1 MQRILVTGGLGFIG
15 SHTILLLIEKGYEI
29 LIVDSLINSSIKAL
43 DRINKI
49 IVNNFPKMKNKLS
62 FLKGDLRDESFIRE
76 IFSNQNKIGK
86 PITAVIHFA
95 GLKSINESINE
106 PLKYWDFNL
115 LSTINLLKV
124 MNLFE
129 CRTIVFS
136 SSASVYGAPNID
148 LIKEDQKLDPINP
161 YGLTKLTIENLL
173 ANLYESSSK
182 EWKIIN
188 LRYFNPIGA
197 HPSGLLGEVPMGIP
211 NNIFPLISQV
221 ALGKIKCFTIYGK
234 DWPTIDGTGVRDYIH
249 VMDLANGH
257 FYALDYL
264 INNSPK
270 LLSLNVGTGIG
281 TSVLDLIKTFER
293 VNNIN
298 VPFQFSDR
306 RKGDAAVVVA
316 DNSLVKNILKWK
328 ATKNLDDMCRDGWK
342 WNKLNPKGY

>member
-197 HPSGLLGEVPMGIP
+197 HPSGMLGEVPMGIP

-221 ALGKIKCFTIYGK
+221 ALGKIKSFTIYGK

>member
-221 ALGKIKCFTIYGK
+221 ALGKIKSFTIYGK

>member
-49 IVNNFPKMKNKLS
+49 IVNNFPKMKNKLC

-76 IFSNQNKIGK
+76 IFSNQNNIGK

-221 ALGKIKCFTIYGK
+221 ALGKIKSFTIYGK

>member
-15 SHTILLLIEKGYEI
+15 SHTSLLLIEKGYEI

-49 IVNNFPKMKNKLS
+49 IDNNFPKMKNKLS
-62 FLKGDLRDESFIRE
+62 FLKGDLREECFIRE

-95 GLKSINESINE
+95 GLKSINESVKE

-115 LSTINLLKV
+115 VSAINLLKV

-136 SSASVYGAPNID
+136 SSASVYGSSKID
-148 LIKEDQKLDPINP
+148 LINEDHKLDPINP
-161 YGLTKLTIENLL
+161 YGLTKLTIENVL
-173 ANLYESSSK
+173 ANLYDSASGK
-182 EWKIIN
+182 WKIIN

-197 HPSGLLGEVPMGIP
+197 HSSGLLGEVPMGIP
-211 NNIFPLISQV
+211 NNLFPLIMQV
-221 ALGKIKCFTIYGK
+221 ALGETEYLKIYGK
-234 DWPTIDGTGVRDYIH
+234 DWPTTDGTGIRDYIH

-257 FYALDYL
+257 FHSLEYL

-270 LLSLNVGTGIG
+270 ILNLNLGTGIG

-293 VNNIN
+293 VNQIN
-298 VPFQFSDR
+298 VPYKFSER
-306 RKGDAAVVVA
+306 RKGDAAIVVA
-316 DNSLVKNILKWK
+316 DNALVKNILKWK
-328 ATKNLDDMCRDGWK
+328 PEKNLEDMCRDGWK
-342 WNKLNPKGY
+342 WKKLNPKGY

>member
-270 LLSLNVGTGIG
+270 LLSLNLGTGIG